1 MNMMNLINEYLC
13 QKHFAVI
20 GSFRDESKY
29 AYKILKNLKQK
40 GYRVYP
46 VNPRLKEV
54 EGVKCYPSILDIV
67 EPIDVVNIV
76 TPPVVTEQI
85 VKQCLQKG
93 ITRVWMQPGA
103 ESKKAIEYCN
113 IHNIKVVY
121 NACVMLGK

>member
-1 MNMMNLINEYLC
+1 MQDLIKEFLN
-13 QKHFAVI
+13 QRNFAVV

-29 AYKILKNLKQK
+29 AYKILKDLIRKRCK
-40 GYRVYP
+40 VYP
-46 VNPRLKEV
+46 VNPNIKEV
-54 EGVKCYPSILDIV
+54 EGLKCYPSIPNIS
-67 EPIDVVNIV
+67 EPIDVVDIV

-103 ESKKAIEYCN
+103 ESEQAINFCN
-113 IHNIKVVY
+113 DNNIKVVY